1 LRLKQGGVLPSVNAT
16 TVKTAPK
23 GAIDQLEHSLA
34 RIIHAF
40 AKTEDDAQNFMA
52 KWDIKDGFWRLNA
65 EDGAEWNFAYV
76 LLQNPGQPIY
86 LVVPTSLQM
95 GWVESPPF
103 FCAASE
109 TARDGAQDYCETKL
123 GSLPPH
129 KFTHYVIGNKAYDEL
144 PEQNK
149 NGKPFRY
156 LLKVYVDNFVSL
168 VIPTSREQLRHVST
182 GAMTGIHDVFPADE
196 NDANDPILEKKPR
209 QLDGKY
215 ATTKTILGF
224 DFDGVNKTLWLEE
237 AKRAHL
243 LTVLHGWIRSS
254 RSGTT
259 GIPFNEFELIIAKIR
274 HAFTAILAGR
284 GLLTPCNKILQT
296 KPSMVFL
303 QRNQVLLAAVMG
315 CRTLLC
321 ESSDSPTRCQ
331 ELAGGWPDY
340 IGVCDASSH
349 GIGGVIIGKNEACV
363 PTVFRWEWSQDVKAQ
378 YLAKKVINSDLEMA
392 GLLFLWLVME

>member
-1 LRLKQGGVLPSVNAT
+1 LRLKQGGDLPSVSAT

-23 GAIDQLEHSLA
+23 GAIDQLGHSLA

-40 AKTEDDAQNFMA
+40 AETKDDARIFMA

-76 LLQNPGQPIY
+76 LPQNPGQPIY

-103 FCAASE
+103 FCAVSE
-109 TARDGAQDYCETKL
+109 TARDVVQDYCKTKL

-144 PEQNK
+144 PEQDE

-156 LLKVYVDNFVSL
+156 LLKVYVDDFVSFL
-168 VIPTSREQLRHVST
+168 VIPTSCKQLRHVST
-182 GAMTGIHDVFPADE
+182 GTMTGIHDIFPADE
-196 NDANDPILEKKPR
+196 NDANDPILEKKLR
-209 QLDGKY
+209 QLDGEY

-224 DFDGVNKTLWLEE
+224 DFDRVNKTLRLEE
-237 AKRAHL
+237 AKCAHL
-243 LTVLHGWIRSS
+243 LTVLHGWIWSS

-259 GIPFNEFELIIAKIR
+259 GIPFNEFESIIAKIC
-274 HAFTAILAGR
+274 HAFTAIPAGR

-303 QRNQVLLAAVMG
+303 QCNQVLLAAVMG

-321 ESSDSPTRCQ
+321 ESSDSPTRCR
-331 ELAGGWPDY
+331 ELVGEWPDY

-349 GIGGVIIGKNEACV
+349 GVSGVIIGKNEACV
-363 PTVFRWEWSQDVKAQ
+363 PTVFR
-378 YLAKKVINSDLEMA
+378 
-392 GLLFLWLVME
+392 